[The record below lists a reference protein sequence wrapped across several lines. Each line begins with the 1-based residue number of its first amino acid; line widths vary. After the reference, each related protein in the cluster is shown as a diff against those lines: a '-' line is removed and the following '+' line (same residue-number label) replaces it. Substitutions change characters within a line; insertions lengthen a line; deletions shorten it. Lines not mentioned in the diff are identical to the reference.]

1 LTRLFFA
8 TFVAWALAVWP
19 VSAQT
24 PTLVVTA
31 DDAIPAAG
39 PAAPPPANS
48 HLTATG
54 NLLFFVFETASKPR
68 QLWRTDSTV
77 QGFFAVT
84 DDPAAPELDL
94 FAGWQGALYFRR
106 DGGSQLWRSDGTV
119 GGTSLLEDVSQG
131 IGTPA
136 ISEIFASTPGVFLN
150 ADDGTGPTTWFSDG
164 TATGT
169 RPLVQGL
176 AYNDIPSQPAG
187 FVELAGRV
195 YVTGGA
201 PQGVWVT
208 QGTPETTKRLAVLDT
223 TSISKP
229 VAAAGAI
236 FFVASREDTGAELW
250 RTDGTVG
257 GETLV
262 LDIIPGSAS
271 SHPEQL
277 TEGGRYLYFVADDG
291 THGQELWR
299 TDGTAAGTVMVKDT
313 APGTAGSAPAELT
326 SGNGRFYFAANDG
339 THGVELWQSDG
350 TPEGTV
356 LAADIEPGS
365 GSSNPKDLIFTHGS
379 LWFAAYD
386 ATVGEELREFIVDHV
401 HTAYDAIPGPPSGS
415 PAELT
420 RSRSLLYASLTGRGG
435 DLWPTPM
442 YGDSFNI
449 DDTRILEGNNGTRV
463 ARLTVTRTR
472 AATNA
477 IVSFQTVDG
486 SAVSG
491 TDYVAS
497 SGTFTFA
504 AGQASQFIDI
514 TINSDGDVEPNE
526 AFFVTLSYNPVLT
539 PPLLFDRATGV
550 VIVEDD
556 DRPVL
561 NASLNV
567 QATALSASSVNVT
580 WTANAAADH
589 YDVVRIDRGNWSSV
603 ATVTATSVVD
613 TQDLTPGRAY
623 FYTVRAYDDAGNTI
637 GYGAADLVTT
647 IVFDDDP
654 LVARGTPIRRAHI
667 EQLRTAVNALRSFAE
682 NVDPPDLT
690 PVPAGA
696 PVRAADILALRD
708 ELTALRRRLGLPDI
722 AWTDPA
728 PATVKAVHVQEL
740 RDAVR

>member
-1 LTRLFFA
+1 MTRLFL
-8 TFVAWALAVWP
+8 ALTLILTTWQTA
-19 VSAQT
+19 AQT
-24 PTLVVTA
+24 PSLGFTTEAPL
-31 DDAIPAAG
+31 PAAG
-39 PAAPPPANS
+39 VDAPPPEAS
-48 HLTATG
+48 QLTASG
-54 NLLFFVFETASKPR
+54 NLLFFVRQSVSRPR
-68 QLWRTDSTV
+68 QLWRTDSTI
-77 QGFFAVT
+77 QGYFAVT
-84 DDPAAPELDL
+84 NDPVLPEVDL
-94 FAGWQGALYFRR
+94 FAGWQGALYFRKG
-106 DGGSQLWRSDGTV
+106 GGSQLWRSDGTV
-119 GGTSLLEDVSQG
+119 SGTSLLKDVSQG
-131 IGTPA
+131 MGTAA
-136 ISEIFASTPGVFLN
+136 ISEIFASTTGVFLN

-164 TATGT
+164 TAAGT

-195 YVTGGA
+195 YITGGA

-208 QGTPETTKRLAVLDT
+208 QGTPATTKRLAALDT

-262 LDIIPGSAS
+262 LDIIPGPES
-271 SHPEQL
+271 SQPAQL

-313 APGTAGSAPAELT
+313 APGAAGSAPAELT
-326 SGNGRFYFAANDG
+326 SGMGRLYFAANDG

-350 TPEGTV
+350 TPEGTI

-365 GSSNPKDLIFTHGS
+365 GSSNPKGLIFTFGS

-401 HTAYDAIPGPPSGS
+401 RTAYDAIPGPASGS

-420 RSRSLLYASLTGRGG
+420 PLRSMMYASMTGRGG
-435 DLWPTPM
+435 DLWPTLM
-442 YGDSFNI
+442 VGDSFNI
-449 DDTRILEGNNGTRV
+449 GDTRIIEGNDGTRV

-497 SGTFTFA
+497 SGTFSFA
-504 AGQASQFIDI
+504 AGQASHFIDI
-514 TINSDGDVEPNE
+514 TINSDSTVEPNE
-526 AFFVTLSYNPVLT
+526 AFFVTLSYDPRLT

-550 VIVEDD
+550 VILEDD

-561 NASLNV
+561 NTPLTV
-567 QATALSASSVNVT
+567 HATALSSKVSVT

-589 YDVVRIDRGNWSSV
+589 YDVIRIHRGQWFPL
-603 ATVTATSVVD
+603 ATVTGTSFVD
-613 TQDLTPGRAY
+613 TDELTPGRAY
-623 FYTVRAYDDAGNTI
+623 LYTVRAYDAAGNTI
-637 GYGAADLVTT
+637 GYGSADLVTT
-647 IVFDDDP
+647 ILFDDDP
-654 LVARGTPIRRAHI
+654 LVVRGTLVRRGHI
-667 EQLRTAVNALRSFAE
+667 DQLLAAADALRWFAD
-682 NVDPPDLT
+682 NVEPPAIT
-690 PVPAGA
+690 PVPTPPGA
-696 PVRAADILALRD
+696 PIRASDILDLRI
-708 ELTALRRRLGLPDI
+708 EFTALRRRLGLPDI
-722 AWTDPA
+722 TWTDATPT
-728 PATVKAVHVQEL
+728 TVKAVHVQEL
-740 RDAVR
+740 RNAVR